1 METTV
6 KSCAAAGSAAALRR
20 PGSFQRGAFL
30 LRSTVIL
37 LTHGQQAVPWWPRG
51 SSPSLPFV
59 FFTQP
64 CSVLKGAK
72 EAEHL
77 L

>member
-1 METTV
+1 MKMTV
-6 KSCAAAGSAAALRR
+6 KSRAAAGSAAVLRHS
-20 PGSFQRGAFL
+20 GSFQRGAFL
-30 LRSTVIL
+30 LHSTVIL
-37 LTHGQQAVPWWPRG
+37 LTHGQQAVPWWPGG
-51 SSPSLPFV
+51 SSSSLPFV